1 MSIKKCFNRFLIL
14 CLLFL
19 PKFGYSQQ
27 VVSKGEIDDLV
38 SVISKHKDA
47 ESIYI
52 KAVDVSLVS
61 KKIFNKPNNIVGDE
75 SEFIENKSLIEWAK
89 KGSREAS
96 SRQNILKIPGPNS
109 IKNVVTSNKT
119 KNIFDGKNK
128 FTVLNEYANNNSS
141 PSVHIN
147 ENSSGDTSGLIP
159 VLGMKIEDR
168 WISDLIKE
176 GKLKIDKKELIDNEL
191 VYTFRMNKLVKGFND
206 LIFVSIRY
214 EQ

>member
-14 CLLFL
+14 GLLFL

-38 SVISKHKDA
+38 SIISKNKDA

-61 KKIFNKPNNIVGDE
+61 KKIFNKSNNIVGDE

-96 SRQNILKIPGPNS
+96 SRQNILKIPGQNS

-119 KNIFDGKNK
+119 KNI
-128 FTVLNEYANNNSS
+128 S
-141 PSVHIN
+141 
-147 ENSSGDTSGLIP
+147 
-159 VLGMKIEDR
+159 
-168 WISDLIKE
+168 
-176 GKLKIDKKELIDNEL
+176 
-191 VYTFRMNKLVKGFND
+191 
-206 LIFVSIRY
+206 
-214 EQ
+214 